1 MKESRT
7 TSIGK
12 IIAEMEEDKRKEL
25 ITLVERAL
33 KETGC
38 SEVKW
43 QDFEVYI
50 HSVEIMK
57 QVLCTLSVE
66 FIMAVCELVLQ
77 EEAKRTV
84 KISFILTKNE
94 SEISTIN
101 VNFDTKLV
109 YIYLSEKRANYLS
122 KCFTTK

>member
-25 ITLVERAL
+25 LTLVERAL

-43 QDFEVYI
+43 QDFEVYT

-57 QVLCTLSVE
+57 QVLYTLSVE